1 MPAPSSSPA
10 SRPIAIKIV
19 AAAVVLEALTL
30 LGGAALYG
38 YGLAT
43 QTPLS
48 MAGSI
53 FLLVLM
59 LVFGLWLLVVG
70 HFLFRGYRWTRAA
83 ALVWQVFVVVVAI
96 SMIQGGQLLLGPGL
110 LLAAGAS
117 FVLLLTK
124 PVTAFL
130 VNGSA
135 PRAQ

>member
-10 SRPIAIKIV
+10 SRPIAIKII
-19 AAAVVLEALTL
+19 AAAVALEALAL
-30 LGGAALYG
+30 LAGAALYG

-43 QTPLS
+43 QTPISL
-48 MAGSI
+48 AGSL

-59 LVFGLWLLVVG
+59 LVFGIWLLVVG

-96 SMIQGGQLLLGPGL
+96 SMIQGGQLALGPVL
-110 LLAAGAS
+110 LVAAGAA

-130 VNGSA
+130 VKGAA
-135 PRAQ
+135 PRAL

>member
-1 MPAPSSSPA
+1 MPAPSSSPV

-96 SMIQGGQLLLGPGL
+96 SMIQGGQLLLGPVL

-135 PRAQ
+135 PRAL

>member
-96 SMIQGGQLLLGPGL
+96 SMIQGGQLLLGPVL

-135 PRAQ
+135 PRAL